1 MSGLNSLKLVSASQ
15 NKTANPMELKR
26 KKLSAKLNEQI
37 QLAKAEQSGSSY
49 APTVVK
55 TVKDLLTGESK
66 RVERPKKI
74 KPWWWQNENG
84 KTCITVRYGAKPLEL
99 AKGQNAA
106 ETSGIAEVITTLQVI
121 KTAVEAGDLDLQ
133 IQALTDK
140 TPVIADEPAPVK
152 RPILGLRK

>member
-15 NKTANPMELKR
+15 KNMAGPMELKR
-26 KKLSAKLNEQI
+26 KKLSAKLQEQI
-37 QLAKAEQSGSSY
+37 QLAKAQQSGASY
-49 APTVVK
+49 APAVVR
-55 TVKDLLTGESK
+55 TVKDPVTGESK

-99 AKGQNAA
+99 AKGQNAV
-106 ETSGIAEVITTLQVI
+106 ETSGIAEVITTLQII
-121 KTAVEAGDLDLQ
+121 KTAVEAGDLDAQ
-133 IQALTDK
+133 IQALASK
-140 TPVIADEPAPVK
+140 TPLITDEPPPVK